1 MPKSVRSRSREYRG
15 QGLAEGLVARSTFE
29 GKAMTILPYPFVS
42 ASGSSILRMSG
53 DEKTM
58 IFRVD
63 SRVYP
68 FGQVIP
74 YYPVTAFCRAGA
86 GVPGADGL
94 QPIML

>member
-1 MPKSVRSRSREYRG
+1 
-15 QGLAEGLVARSTFE
+15 
-29 GKAMTILPYPFVS
+29 MTVLPYPLVP

-53 DEKTM
+53 DEKNNHL
-58 IFRVD
+58 RVD

-68 FGQVIP
+68 LGQVIP